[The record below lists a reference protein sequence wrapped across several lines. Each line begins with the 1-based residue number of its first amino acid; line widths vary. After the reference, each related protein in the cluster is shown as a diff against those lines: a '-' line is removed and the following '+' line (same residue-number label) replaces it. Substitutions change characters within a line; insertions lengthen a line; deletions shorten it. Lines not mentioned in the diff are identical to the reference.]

1 MKFRGHSD
9 VRIIN
14 VYMESNDAEKEQR
27 KETINILFKWIN
39 QGKKDNKKL
48 IVMGDFNADPEIWI
62 KEKSTT
68 TSIKYLI
75 LEKLKNEN
83 FVDLQKITNEKLL
96 KNTQRNEKA

>member
-1 MKFRGHSD
+1 MFFLYF
-9 VRIIN
+9 VN
-14 VYMESNDAEKEQR
+14 FFP

-83 FVDLQKITNEKLL
+83 FVDLQK
-96 KNTQRNEKA
+96 

>member
-1 MKFRGHSD
+1 
-9 VRIIN
+9 
-14 VYMESNDAEKEQR
+14 
-27 KETINILFKWIN
+27 
-39 QGKKDNKKL
+39 
-48 IVMGDFNADPEIWI
+48 MGDFNANPEIWI

-96 KNTQRNEKA
+96 KTHGKITT